1 MARHGYAGTSVRA
14 IAAHAGLT
22 TGAIY
27 AQFPGGKEELFRAIL
42 STVSG
47 EVRSFVAAAMIGAA
61 EPVDAIVRQAA
72 ALWDFFAA
80 HPNIAA
86 LVARESVN
94 GALDDPSPFVAENA
108 EALTALRALFA
119 DAIRRRRLADV
130 NVSSVLF
137 YITAT
142 CTTFHG
148 CAPLRDTVWTADELE
163 DARADFLGTLRRRLE
178 PSRISARQKS

>member
-1 MARHGYAGTSVRA
+1 MARHGYAGTSLRA

-42 STVSG
+42 ATVLG
-47 EVRSFVAAAMIGAA
+47 EVHSFVAAAMIGAD
-61 EPVDAIVRQAA
+61 EPVEAIVRQAG

-80 HPNIAA
+80 HPNFAA
-86 LVARESVN
+86 LVARESVS
-94 GALDDPSPFVAENA
+94 GALGDPSPFVAENA
-108 EALTALRALFA
+108 EALGHVRALFA

-130 NVSSVLF
+130 NVSEVLF
-137 YITAT
+137 WIATT

-148 CAPLRDTVWTADELE
+148 CAPLRDAVWTAGDL
-163 DARADFLGTLRRRLE
+163 DGARADFLASLRQRLE
-178 PSRISARQKS
+178 PIPAGRKR